1 VSEQCSSCID
11 NLTRQRYHYDTSG
24 KSGIILREARNGKEK
39 KLMELGLKS
48 KIAIVTGGARGI
60 GKSTVEGFVN
70 EGTSVVISDILLDA
84 AQELAEKLT
93 RDGAKVLAVK
103 TDVSQKSD
111 ADNLVAAT
119 LKEFGKID
127 ILVNAAGIVRDNK
140 FVDIEEEEW
149 DRILNINTKGVYLV
163 TRAVVPHM
171 IAARQGKIVNFSSL
185 AGKRGGVGLT
195 HYSATK
201 FAIIGITQTLAR
213 ELAEYNI
220 NVNSVCPGVVRTAMW
235 ELLLDAR
242 AKRQGVTREQVWNE
256 WMEQIPLK
264 RPQTP
269 EDIANVVLFL
279 SSEVSKNVTGEAI
292 NVNGGFLMD

>member
-1 VSEQCSSCID
+1 
-11 NLTRQRYHYDTSG
+11 
-24 KSGIILREARNGKEK
+24 
-39 KLMELGLKS
+39 MELGLKG
-48 KIAIVTGGARGI
+48 KIAIVTGGVRGI
-60 GKSTVEGFVN
+60 GKSIVEGFVN
-70 EGTSVVISDILLDA
+70 EGTSVVISDILFDA

-93 RDGAKVLAVK
+93 KDGVKVLAVK
-103 TDVSQKSD
+103 TDVSQKPD
-111 ADNLVAAT
+111 ADNLAAAT
-119 LKEFGKID
+119 VKEFGKID
-127 ILVNAAGIVRDNK
+127 ILVNAAGIVRDTK

-149 DRILNINTKGVYLV
+149 ERIFDINAKGTYLV
-163 TRAVVPHM
+163 TRVVVPHM
-171 IAARQGKIVNFSSL
+171 IAARQGKIVNISSL

-220 NVNSVCPGVVRTAMW
+220 NVNAVCPGVVRTAMW

-242 AKRQGVTREQVWNE
+242 AKRQGVSREQVWNE

-269 EDIANVVLFL
+269 EDVANVVLFL
-279 SSEVSKNVTGEAI
+279 SSEVSKNMTGEAI